1 MKVSIITVC
10 LNSEDTI
17 ERTINSVIRQTY
29 EDIEYIIVDGKSTD
43 KTLSIINRYKDK
55 VSKIVSEHD
64 NGIYDAMNK
73 GIQLSSGEI
82 IGILNS
88 DDWYE
93 TDAIHAIVDLFENTE
108 SEIIHGD
115 IRLIYPDGTSK
126 DTQMDDLNKLWYEMA
141 VRHPA
146 TFVKREVYERIGLFD
161 CSYRIAADY
170 EFILRCYSSSI
181 RFFYINKILTNF
193 SLTGISSTN
202 HKLCGKETRAIA
214 LKYADKA
221 PDPHEVK
228 KIVWERERDNKL
240 SELLTDQPQAIIH
253 EIKKCFDCDSIA
265 IYGSGNWGKKLF
277 GALRQEKIYIKYW
290 ADLSADKIDTY
301 QEGVR
306 IVRPEEL
313 IGKVSGVIIA
323 IRGIDDTI
331 LSIQDMFRQQHME
344 CDTLAEI
351 YNRIC

>member
-17 ERTINSVIRQTY
+17 ERTIKSVINQSY
-29 EDIEYIIVDGKSTD
+29 KDIEYIIVDGKSTD

-73 GIQLSSGEI
+73 GIQLSTGEI

-115 IRLIYPDGTSK
+115 IRFIYPDGTSK
-126 DTQMDDLNKLWYEMA
+126 DTQMDDINKLWYEMV

-146 TFVKREVYERIGLFD
+146 TFVKREVYEQIGLFD
-161 CSYRIAADY
+161 CSYKIAADY
-170 EFILRCYSSSI
+170 EFILRCYSSGI
-181 RFFYINKILTNF
+181 RFFYTNKILSNF

-202 HKLCGKETRAIA
+202 HKLCGEETRAIS
-214 LKYADKA
+214 LKYADNA
-221 PDPHEVK
+221 PDPYEVK
-228 KIVWERERDNKL
+228 KIVWEREQESEL
-240 SELLTDQPQAIIH
+240 SELLTDCPQAIIR
-253 EIKKCFDCDSIA
+253 EIKKCLDCDSIA
-265 IYGSGNWGKKLF
+265 IYGSGKWGQKLYF
-277 GALRQEKIYIKYW
+277 ALRQEKIHIKYW
-290 ADLSADKIDTY
+290 ADLSAEKIGTY
-301 QEGVR
+301 KEGVQ

-313 IGKVSGVIIA
+313 AGKVSSVIIA
-323 IRGIDDTI
+323 IRHIDDTI
-331 LSIQDMFRQQHME
+331 LNIQDMLRKQHVE
-344 CDTLAEI
+344 CVTLAEV
-351 YNRIC
+351 YNRIG